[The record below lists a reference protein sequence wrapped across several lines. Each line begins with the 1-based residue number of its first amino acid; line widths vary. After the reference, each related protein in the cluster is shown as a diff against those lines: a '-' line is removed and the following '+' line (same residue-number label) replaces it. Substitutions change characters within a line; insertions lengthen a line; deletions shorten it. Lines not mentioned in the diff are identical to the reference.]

1 MAAGDGGPHVQ
12 VATFCETI
20 IRGAE
25 SGRLSLINIVDGV
38 TVVGPDPDEMPSF
51 SIANLKVVVNL
62 WAGQT
67 KGRYAL
73 KLRPE
78 EPSGLQGDL
87 LSLGSLNF
95 SASSGPGIDTV
106 RPMPPYE
113 VTEEGTYWFDV
124 LLSPGRDQ
132 EDRLLSRIP
141 LTVIYQPQETPS

>member
-1 MAAGDGGPHVQ
+1 MAADDGGPYVQ
-12 VATFCETI
+12 AASFCETI

-25 SGRLSLINIVDGV
+25 TGRLSMINIIDGV
-38 TVVGPDPDEMPSF
+38 TIVGPDPDEMPPF
-51 SIANLKVVVNL
+51 SLATLKVVVNL

-78 EPSGLQGDL
+78 EPSGHQGDL
-87 LSLGSLNF
+87 LDLGSLNF
-95 SASSGPGIDTV
+95 STQPGIDTI

-113 VTEEGTYWFDV
+113 VTEEGKYWFDV

-132 EDRLLSRIP
+132 EDRLLTRIP
-141 LTVIYQPQETPS
+141 LTVVYQPQLAAP